1 MRICHEGK
9 RFDGSI
15 QAIWKAIN
23 ASDIRT
29 LYVRLYPTAEKLLEL
44 LEPSDEYMPLNS
56 RHDRVFEFLRRYVR
70 RLSKEKVPSFL
81 KFVTGTS
88 LALVPHITVAFTDLS
103 GIQTRPF
110 VHTCTSCVDVSTEYE
125 SFAAF
130 CREFDTVICKKEC
143 FRYNSIW
150 RVYTL
155 LATLF
160 IRDLKQTLEAAR
172 STSTGSKI
180 SRSRAN
186 YHNHVEFCPRPPTVA
201 AVTLFSDL

>member
-1 MRICHEGK
+1 MSVDDILVDILSWYNVRQIPTFWSEFHSLFIRIAKCE
-9 RFDGSI
+9 FVT
-15 QAIWKAIN
+15 KAIN

-29 LYVRLYPTAEKLLEL
+29 LYVCLYPTAEKLVEL

-143 FRYNSIW
+143 FRYNSI
-150 RVYTL
+150 
-155 LATLF
+155 
-160 IRDLKQTLEAAR
+160 
-172 STSTGSKI
+172 
-180 SRSRAN
+180 
-186 YHNHVEFCPRPPTVA
+186 
-201 AVTLFSDL
+201 